1 MQAATEAAPRRARGR
16 KDSQG
21 TEAIPT
27 TKPVLDELRTLQNL
41 YDKKGKAADDFNKQV
56 KKVAEQANL
65 NSSVV
70 RRLVTAK
77 SGGNFEKEKRLVE
90 QTALL
95 FDAVEVEDVE
105 PAQAAA

>member
-1 MQAATEAAPRRARGR
+1 MQAGTESSTTRRTRGR

-41 YDKKGKAADDFNKQV
+41 YDKKGQAADNFNKQV
-56 KKVAEQANL
+56 KKVAEAANL
-65 NSSVV
+65 NSAVV

-77 SGGNFEKEKRLVE
+77 AGNFEKEKRLVE

-95 FDAVEVEDVE
+95 FDAVEVETE
-105 PAQAAA
+105 ESAEAAA